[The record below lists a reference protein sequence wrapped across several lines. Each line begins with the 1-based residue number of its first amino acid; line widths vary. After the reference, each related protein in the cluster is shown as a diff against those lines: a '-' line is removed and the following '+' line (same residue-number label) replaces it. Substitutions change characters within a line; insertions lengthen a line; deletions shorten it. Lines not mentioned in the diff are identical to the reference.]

1 MQRTNYE
8 DRRMLPNVSAVYVV
22 RSEQAAL
29 YVGSTWTLRQRLVSH
44 NKREAF
50 EANGA
55 IFIDWV
61 EVTDEQLEETEKR
74 FVREFM
80 PTLNKLAHRT
90 KVKKVQKTAPVGYPK
105 QTNWRD
111 FAVSLLQQHLKDK
124 PLDKTLAEV
133 AKEINV
139 SISWLKLMAKGKID
153 NPGTVTIETL
163 IEFLKNYNKKA

>member
-8 DRRMLPNVSAVYVV
+8 DRRTLPNVSAVYVV
-22 RSEQAAL
+22 RNEQGAL
-29 YVGSTWTLRQRLVSH
+29 YAGSTWTLRQRLVSH

-50 EANGA
+50 EANSA
-55 IFIDWV
+55 AFIDWV
-61 EVTDEQLEETEKR
+61 EVKDEQLEETEKK

-80 PTLNKLAHRT
+80 PTLNKLAHRS
-90 KVKKVQKTAPVGYPK
+90 KVKKKPVTVPVGYPK
-105 QTNWRD
+105 QTSYRD
-111 FAVSLLQQHLKDK
+111 LAISLLQDHLKDK

-133 AKEINV
+133 SKEIDV